1 MNKPQ
6 RKKLQLYGNRYVQVA
21 GVLDWIT
28 QQRGSMCTEPGIIKA
43 VIAMAHFI
51 ET

>member
-1 MNKPQ
+1 MAIDMF
-6 RKKLQLYGNRYVQVA
+6 KLLEY
-21 GVLDWIT
+21 WIT